1 MGVLSQNAEEE
12 RRLVRMCGVEYTL
25 YREDIFTR
33 DDHYHPSFLV
43 NSLAKK
49 AAAIDKPVPIQPM
62 DLILEMKYSPVNK
75 SDSGL
80 DN

>member
-1 MGVLSQNAEEE
+1 MTTISILTS
-12 RRLVRMCGVEYTL
+12 LL
-25 YREDIFTR
+25 
-33 DDHYHPSFLV
+33 H
-43 NSLAKK
+43 SLAKK

-75 SDSGL
+75 NDSGL

>member
-1 MGVLSQNAEEE
+1 MGGEV
-12 RRLVRMCGVEYTL
+12 RRT
-25 YREDIFTR
+25 FTC
-33 DDHYHPSFLV
+33 DDHFHPLLFVLH
-43 NSLAKK
+43 SLAKK
-49 AAAIDKPVPIQPM
+49 AEAIDKPVPIQPM